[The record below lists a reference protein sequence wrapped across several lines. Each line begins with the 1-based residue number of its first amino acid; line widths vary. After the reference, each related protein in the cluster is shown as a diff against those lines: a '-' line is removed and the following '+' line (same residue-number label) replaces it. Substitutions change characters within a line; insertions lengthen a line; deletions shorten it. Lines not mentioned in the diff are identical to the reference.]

1 MCGIGRTR
9 LVVIVVVQQDRFGD
23 GIGPRRGRCRDSAI
37 IGLAPYGAR
46 RWRQST
52 TQINNTSDTHFIPPL
67 LHVLDRAT
75 YISISQLN
83 DHADSGTIPTYKTPA
98 EVKQRSLSHPQPKAE
113 PREAQ
118 QGRSKTSARQASGTC
133 IEGASSS
140 VCCVS
145 KADNANNAWSITE
158 ESQLFQYCLVQ
169 SRYLSYILL
178 ADTDFHLSS
187 LSLRIRST

>member
-1 MCGIGRTR
+1 MALPSLAWHLTA
-9 LVVIVVVQQDRFGD
+9 QEDGD
-23 GIGPRRGRCRDSAI
+23 SRVHK
-37 IGLAPYGAR
+37 
-46 RWRQST
+46 ST
-52 TQINNTSDTHFIPPL
+52 TLP
-67 LHVLDRAT
+67 A
-75 YISISQLN
+75 
-83 DHADSGTIPTYKTPA
+83 PTYTAPPTHPRPCDIHINSPTQRSRRFRTNSVFETSA

-118 QGRSKTSARQASGTC
+118 QGHGKTSARQASGTC

-158 ESQLFQYCLVQ
+158 ESQLFQHCLVQ

-178 ADTDFHLSS
+178 ANTAVHLPSPS
-187 LSLRIRST
+187 PSLRIRNT